1 MPQGV
6 FKRLLELMM
15 MLVSAFLVI
24 FSWNSALKAQEES
37 AELRSELRRARA
49 DQADRS
55 GTRCVVCLDNP
66 REVLLLPCGHVCVCQ
81 ECVKRCE
88 AELSKD
94 ESCLSFLSLAGLC
107 RLTINAPFVGYKL
120 LQFRKHLFPET
131 IHSLK
136 TQRPYY
142 VCDTRNV

>member
-1 MPQGV
+1 MGDSNTAAKTVAKTTSSAQPGV

-37 AELRSELRRARA
+37 AELRSELRRART

-66 REVLLLPCGHVCVCQ
+66 REALLQPCGHVCVCQ
-81 ECVKRCE
+81 DCIKRIV
-88 AELSKD
+88 
-94 ESCLSFLSLAGLC
+94 LADNKCPVC
-107 RLTINAPFVGYKL
+107 RILVSSVQKAFI
-120 LQFRKHLFPET
+120 
-131 IHSLK
+131 S
-136 TQRPYY
+136 
-142 VCDTRNV
+142 

>member
-1 MPQGV
+1 MAKGV

-37 AELRSELRRARA
+37 AELRSELRRART

-66 REVLLLPCGHVCVCQ
+66 REALLQPCGHVCVCQ
-81 ECVKRCE
+81 DCIKRCSY
-88 AELSKD
+88 LTMWGDDYLYS
-94 ESCLSFLSLAGLC
+94 LILAGLYW
-107 RLTINAPFVGYKL
+107 LTTNALFVEFL
-120 LQFRKHLFPET
+120 FLQFKKHLYLENTHF
-131 IHSLK
+131 
-136 TQRPYY
+136 
-142 VCDTRNV
+142 

>member
-1 MPQGV
+1 MIPQGV

-55 GTRCVVCLDNP
+55 GSRCVVCLDNP

-81 ECVKRCE
+81 ECIKRCE
-88 AELSKD
+88 AELSKM
-94 ESCLSFLSLAGLC
+94 
-107 RLTINAPFVGYKL
+107 
-120 LQFRKHLFPET
+120 
-131 IHSLK
+131 IHVSVSYNF
-136 TQRPYY
+136 QD
-142 VCDTRNV
+142 CAD